1 MKNRRLNKNGKI
13 LMTILTFML
22 SMAVYTLLAKL
33 GEFATEGQVYQMIL
47 ILGWAWFFV
56 GQSTTYYFIWGE

>member
-22 SMAVYTLLAKL
+22 SMAVYTLMAKL
-33 GEFATEGQVYQMIL
+33 GEDYMKYQMIL
-47 ILGWAWFFV
+47 ILGWSWFFI
-56 GQSTTYYFIWGE
+56 GQSATYYFIWGE